1 LRLGIVLAAAV
12 AAVAAASCS
21 SGGSTSTPAAATS
34 TTSTTSAGAPITEP
48 TSSSPAG
55 PQPLTASFTGVTAD
69 TITIAVLSPDFEKIR
84 KLFGVKLDNQDSK
97 PVMQPLIDNLNA
109 GGGINGRRVDAV
121 YRKFLPVGAS
131 DADRV
136 CLEVTEDT
144 GVFAVLG
151 GFVGPGAQ
159 EANLCLTQLHN
170 TILIGAAGTAEQYAR
185 STAPWIVDS
194 MSPLRQ
200 ARALVTLLADQGIL
214 ARKVAIWTS
223 DPQLDTLVPD
233 ISDALKAAG
242 SDVLFSGT
250 QSAPASDLVASD
262 DEYRLFLDRAQAEGV
277 EAIYWLG
284 NGLSPPKLGASDAP
298 EIAIYDPFADQII
311 GVLRNIPDAGKLTI
325 YGVGIFPKPF
335 RKDPLLDQCMKIVE
349 AATDIVVK
357 RPEDTAVGQ
366 PDWYTDVAD
375 NCEQLDIFR
384 LAATAAGPDLTN
396 DSFLAAAKALGNIKL
411 PGEIAASIRPGK
423 YDVSDATGLAKF
435 DASAYGK
442 GDFVPV
448 GPIRVFD

>member
-1 LRLGIVLAAAV
+1 MRLGIVLAAAV
-12 AAVAAASCS
+12 AAVAAASCG
-21 SGGSTSTPAAATS
+21 SGGSTSTPAVS
-34 TTSTTSAGAPITEP
+34 TSAASTGSAVTHP
-48 TSSSPAG
+48 TSSAPVANTG

-109 GGGINGRRVDAV
+109 NGGINGRRVAVV

-136 CLEVTEDT
+136 CVEVTEDI

-170 TILIGAAGTAEQYAR
+170 TILIGAAGTAQQYAR

-200 ARALVTLLADQGIL
+200 ARALVTLLTDKGIL
-214 ARKVAIWTS
+214 AKKVAIWAS
-223 DPQLDTLVPD
+223 DPQLYPLVPD
-233 ISDALKAAG
+233 VRDALKSAG
-242 SDVLFSGT
+242 SQVLFSGT

-284 NGLSPPKLGASDAP
+284 NGLSPPKLGASNAP
-298 EIAIYDPFADQII
+298 KITIYDPFADQII
-311 GVLRNIPDAGKLTI
+311 GPLRNVPGVGKLTI

-335 RKDPLLDQCMKIVE
+335 RKDPLLYQCIKIVE
-349 AATDIVVK
+349 AATDIIVTP
-357 RPEDTAVGQ
+357 PETTALGK

-375 NCEQLDIFR
+375 NCEQLDLFR
-384 LAATAAGPDLTN
+384 LIATAAGPDLTN

-435 DASAYGK
+435 DASANGK

-448 GPIRVFD
+448 GPIKVFN